1 MLKWDIWEWFCGI
14 GYQELTKTSYF
25 GDSDLYEGCM
35 VVKSGGSNRQF
46 NLLQN
51 EYHIELITYF
61 RFKNWT
67 NSDLSMNICDASLNF
82 QWATSM
88 NIQWISIVKLFVPLN
103 ILFNEQLFVFIES
116 SVNTSLVFQKLQK
129 WMFTN
134 SIWYS
139 FWSSWTHL
147 AHASRLVCVQIKYTP
162 KSYIIRYFGH
172 FLIANTL
179 LIIWSCVCWESFSF
193 PWKLYV

>member
-1 MLKWDIWEWFCGI
+1 MSQFFEFWSLGDDKGMENHLNWTENTNKVVLEHKKHILMLKWDIWEWFCGI

-61 RFKNWT
+61 QFKNWKKRWSF
-67 NSDLSMNICDASLNF
+67 NDICDASLNF

-88 NIQWISIVKLFVPLN
+88 NI
-103 ILFNEQLFVFIES
+103 
-116 SVNTSLVFQKLQK
+116 
-129 WMFTN
+129 
-134 SIWYS
+134 
-139 FWSSWTHL
+139 
-147 AHASRLVCVQIKYTP
+147 
-162 KSYIIRYFGH
+162 
-172 FLIANTL
+172 
-179 LIIWSCVCWESFSF
+179 
-193 PWKLYV
+193 